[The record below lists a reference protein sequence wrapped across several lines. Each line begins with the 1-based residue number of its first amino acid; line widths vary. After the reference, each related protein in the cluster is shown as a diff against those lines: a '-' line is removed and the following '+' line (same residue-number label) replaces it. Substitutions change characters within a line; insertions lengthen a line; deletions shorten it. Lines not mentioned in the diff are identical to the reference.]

1 MRIGLFVSWIVERR
15 DVIEAEMDSFLTVP
29 RRERRRVVDFRRE
42 PGRRLSRMYFFRTK
56 STVSSWSAA

>member
-29 RRERRRVVDFRRE
+29 RRERRRKKRYYSLNKR
-42 PGRRLSRMYFFRTK
+42 
-56 STVSSWSAA
+56 